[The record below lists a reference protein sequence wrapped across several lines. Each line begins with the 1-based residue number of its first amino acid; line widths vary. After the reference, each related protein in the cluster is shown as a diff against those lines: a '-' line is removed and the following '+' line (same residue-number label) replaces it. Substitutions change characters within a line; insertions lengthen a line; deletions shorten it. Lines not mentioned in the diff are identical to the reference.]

1 MTEPSKTTST
11 MGNWVHA
18 IVRCLDAQ
26 GIDGTEIALRAG
38 VRPQA
43 IRNPEIRVPQNAVT
57 QLWHTA
63 VEATGDP
70 CFGLTVPRY
79 ITPNTFGAFAY
90 SLFASPSLSAVFRRI
105 IRYHAFVTSGAIPR
119 FEIGTDRVRF
129 TCIVDSS
136 HEPADASIDAFFL
149 MIVRMA
155 KFLTGEWKVEPLA
168 IYLRRAEPPGSERF
182 HKAFRHRVGF
192 GSARNVLEYS
202 RVDADRALPDAD
214 ASVAQKNDQIMARQL
229 EGIGRE
235 TLSARVLHEVVRILP
250 ERPNEA
256 TIASR
261 TCLSQRHLHRLLGKE
276 GTSYRTLLDQARAEL
291 ARSYL
296 REGRYT
302 IKEIAYLLGFSD
314 AATFSRAFKRWTGD
328 TPRRYAGSGA

>member
-38 VRPQA
+38 VRPRA
-43 IRNPEIRVPQNAVT
+43 IRIPEIRVPQNAVT

-90 SLFASPSLSAVFRRI
+90 SLFASSSLSAVFRRI

-182 HKAFRHRVGF
+182 HKAFRHRVEF
-192 GSARNVLEYS
+192 GSARNRS
-202 RVDADRALPDAD
+202 RVQPCRCRPSVADAD

-235 TLSARVLHEVVRILP
+235 TLSPAYCMRC
-250 ERPNEA
+250 
-256 TIASR
+256 S
-261 TCLSQRHLHRLLGKE
+261 G
-276 GTSYRTLLDQARAEL
+276 SYRNARMRPPSRVAHVS
-291 ARSYL
+291 AK
-296 REGRYT
+296 GT
-302 IKEIAYLLGFSD
+302 CIAYSARRAPAIGHFWTRHVRSSL
-314 AATFSRAFKRWTGD
+314 AATFEKDDTRSRRL
-328 TPRRYAGSGA
+328 PIC